1 MKPPLPLVPDAA
13 YASAVP
19 ERTVRPEWLDH
30 LPGDDPEAI
39 RSRRDLRLVN
49 FLMGN
54 ERWIRRTVRRF
65 PQAAS
70 RGIVEFG
77 AGDGS
82 LSTKL
87 SRLSPG
93 TTVTACDLAPRPRCL
108 ENPSILWRQ
117 GDILQ
122 SGGPLRGGILVAN
135 LFLHHFLPTELLKLG
150 ELCARFDVLVFNEP
164 ERARLSHV
172 LGRLMRPFIN
182 RVTRHDLHTSID
194 AGFKCGEIPR
204 LMGLDPTRWNIDEH
218 SDWRGARRVVGL
230 RI

>member
-1 MKPPLPLVPDAA
+1 MPDAA
-13 YASAVP
+13 YASAVT
-19 ERTVRPEWLDH
+19 ERTVRPELLDH
-30 LPGDDPEAI
+30 LPADDPEAT

-77 AGDGS
+77 AGAGS
-82 LSTKL
+82 LASKL
-87 SRLSPG
+87 CRLCPR

-108 ENPSILWRQ
+108 EDPSLLWRQ
-117 GDILQ
+117 GDVRLTGN
-122 SGGPLRGGILVAN
+122 SLRGGILVAN
-135 LFLHHFLPTELLKLG
+135 LFLHHFLPIDLLKLG

-164 ERARLSHV
+164 ERAPLSHC

-182 RVTRHDLHTSID
+182 RVTRHDLHASID
-194 AGFKCGEIPR
+194 AGFNRGEIPR
-204 LMGLDPTRWNIDEH
+204 FLGLDPTRWKIDEH